1 MFTDKE
7 EQWDEEIEE
16 TADIWVKTVV
26 LELETKKKIKASKL
40 KFRYILFPTSLL
52 SLLSSLF

>member
-7 EQWDEEIEE
+7 EQWDEEIAE

-26 LELETKKKIKASKL
+26 LELETKKKTKASKL
-40 KFRYILFPTSLL
+40 KFR
-52 SLLSSLF
+52 